1 MLVLNDC
8 NIDKAGE
15 SEDLK
20 KKCSTVRELDLAQ
33 NNLQEWNEVFTIL
46 SHMPSVEFVNL
57 SLNRLYA
64 PIAAAPSEISMA
76 RLKSLVL
83 NNTHLEWESV
93 DTLLNLL
100 PALEE
105 LHLSLNDYKNVLIDT
120 LEEEYLG
127 SFDETTAAAAT
138 NIEDDECCSIVEL
151 EVEEG
156 STSDESNNNNFN
168 GRSSRTSTKRSEGEK
183 IECITVNSILRCFY
197 LIL

>member
-127 SFDETTAAAAT
+127 SFDETTAAAAI
-138 NIEDDECCSIVEL
+138 NNEDDECCSIVEL

-156 STSDESNNNNFN
+156 SASDESNNNNFN
-168 GRSSRTSTKRSEGEK
+168 GRSSRTSTKRSE
-183 IECITVNSILRCFY
+183 
-197 LIL
+197 